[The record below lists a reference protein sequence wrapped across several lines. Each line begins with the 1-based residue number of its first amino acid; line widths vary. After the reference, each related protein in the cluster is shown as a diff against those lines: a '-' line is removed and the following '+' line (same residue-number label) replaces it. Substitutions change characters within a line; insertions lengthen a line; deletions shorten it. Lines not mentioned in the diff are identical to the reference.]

1 MQEACLAASLRAWG
15 CGVQALDQLIGLE
28 DTTIVLVA
36 HRLST
41 VKDADKI
48 CVLGDAKILES
59 GTHDELMTNVRTT
72 RLC

>member
-1 MQEACLAASLRAWG
+1 M
-15 CGVQALDQLIGLE
+15 QALDQLIGLE

-59 GTHDELMTNVRTT
+59 GTHDELMTNVRTA
-72 RLC
+72 RLCSSTL

>member
-1 MQEACLAASLRAWG
+1 M
-15 CGVQALDQLIGLE
+15 QALDQLIGLE

-72 RLC
+72 PFIRLCGSNL